1 MPLYR
6 FQYSKK
12 GPARYIAH
20 LDLMRVF
27 ERAARRAGLPLAF
40 TGGFNPHPKISF
52 AAPLAVGIEG
62 DSEYV
67 EIELTTAL
75 PPSELAERLSASMPA
90 GITIKEAHPAPEG
103 EVALMAMVDRATYQ
117 VEGGAPSALAN
128 LELES
133 AIIDF
138 LALPEIYVERT
149 TKDGRQKRYD
159 IRPGIIFMS
168 GRLKDDIIFW
178 EMELKT
184 GSAGNIRV
192 DEVLSAMRERYPA
205 LLKTGGFTV
214 RRTGIKFKN
223 AAVNLRKEE
232 SC

>member
-1 MPLYR
+1 MPLFR
-6 FQYSKK
+6 IQYSKK

-62 DSEYV
+62 EAEYV
-67 EIELTTAL
+67 EIELSAAL
-75 PPSELAERLSASMPA
+75 LPSEVVERLSASMPA
-90 GITIKEAHPAPEG
+90 GITIKEAHLAPEG
-103 EVALMAMVDRATYQ
+103 GTALMAMVDLATYQ
-117 VEGGAPSALAN
+117 VEGRASVTLTN

-133 AIIDF
+133 AINDF
-138 LALPEIYVERT
+138 LALPEIYVERR
-149 TKDGRQKRYD
+149 TKGGRQNRYD
-159 IRPGIIFMS
+159 IRPGIFFMS
-168 GRLKDDIIFW
+168 GRLKGDIIFF

-192 DEVLSAMRERYPA
+192 DEVLAALRERFPA

-214 RRTGIKFKN
+214 RRAGIKFKT
-223 AAVNLRKEE
+223 AVV
-232 SC
+232 